1 MGDPCCTR
9 RGSIVSKR
17 TILPLLLLAAGSIS
31 LYSLEAGFIAG
42 RLSADSA
49 NFYGLSAG
57 SGIFIPMTRLEFEGY
72 RLSGMT
78 MNALT
83 AGIAFR
89 PKLGRVAP
97 YMILGAG
104 AEFEKLNFHFSGY
117 HTFTFLGGG
126 FHFFLAPILSLR
138 FDIRFTHS
146 QDANGTRLSG
156 GIFLHI

>member
-1 MGDPCCTR
+1 MSR
-9 RGSIVSKR
+9 R
-17 TILPLLLLAAGSIS
+17 TFLALLLLAVGGMS

-72 RLSGMT
+72 RLSDLA

-97 YMILGAG
+97 YMIIGAG
-104 AEFEKLNFHFSGY
+104 AEFEKLNFHFSDY

-126 FHFFLAPILSLR
+126 CHLFLAPILSLR
-138 FDIRFTHS
+138 IDIRFSHS

-156 GIFLHI
+156 GIFLHL